1 MAFLQNLLIGNH
13 HFTYDE
19 NLEKFRFTLL
29 NTLLIIATFF
39 GFINLLGSYFG
50 IIKFPETYEKILL
63 IYIILNVFA
72 LLYLRKDKK
81 FYFRVVHFIILNA
94 FILFVSA
101 LLLSIDDSFRL
112 IWFFILLLSYF
123 VLVGKKY
130 GVYFMLIISAIVLF
144 IHLNYDLGFTPL
156 TVSTF
161 FNSFFIFTGFIYY
174 FISKIDKDAIEL
186 KHLNESLKEK
196 VEIET
201 AQRIE
206 KEILL
211 QEVHH
216 RVKNNLHIILSMI
229 QLQQNEDNPREQ
241 SNLLI
246 DLENRINAIAKSYE
260 MLVNNN
266 DLQNIV
272 MKAYLE
278 ELLEDIHS
286 SFSYTDYDVE
296 FLTDIDATLPLK
308 EAVYIGL
315 ITNEIIT
322 NSYKYAFPNN
332 KGKLYISLIQTKNS
346 YLLIIEDDGI
356 GFTPK
361 KNISSLGQKLIHTLV
376 TEQLNGVLEL
386 NSKNQTKY
394 SIQFTLP

>member
-63 IYIILNVFA
+63 IYIILNVLA
-72 LLYLRKDKK
+72 VLYLRKDKK
-81 FYFRVVHFIILNA
+81 FYFKVVHFIILNA
-94 FILFVSA
+94 FVLFISA
-101 LLLSIDDSFRL
+101 LLLSLDDSFRL
-112 IWFFILLLSYF
+112 IWFFILLLASF

-130 GVYFMLIISAIVLF
+130 AVYFMLIISAIILL
-144 IHLNYDLGFTPL
+144 IHLNYNLGFTSL
-156 TVSTF
+156 TISTF

-186 KHLNESLKEK
+186 KSLNATLKKEK
-196 VEIET
+196 EKET
-201 AQRIE
+201 VQRIE

-229 QLQQNEDNPREQ
+229 QLQQNEENPIEQ

-246 DLENRINAIAKSYE
+246 DLENHINAIAKSYE
-260 MLVNNN
+260 ILINNN
-266 DLQNIV
+266 DLQHIS
-272 MKAYLE
+272 MKTYLE
-278 ELLEDIHS
+278 ELLTDIHD
-286 SFSYTDYDVE
+286 SFSHANHDVE
-296 FLTDIDATLPLK
+296 FLTDINATLPLK

-332 KGKLYISLIQTKNS
+332 KGKLYVALMQKESN
-346 YLLIIEDDGI
+346 YLLTIQDDGI
-356 GFTPK
+356 GFTPNK
-361 KNISSLGQKLIHTLV
+361 HSSSLGEKIILSLV
-376 TEQLNGVLEL
+376 TEQLNGEL
-386 NSKNQTKY
+386 KLDSNNQTKY

>member
-1 MAFLQNLLIGNH
+1 M
-13 HFTYDE
+13 
-19 NLEKFRFTLL
+19 K
-29 NTLLIIATFF
+29 
-39 GFINLLGSYFG
+39 
-50 IIKFPETYEKILL
+50 
-63 IYIILNVFA
+63 
-72 LLYLRKDKK
+72 
-81 FYFRVVHFIILNA
+81 
-94 FILFVSA
+94 
-101 LLLSIDDSFRL
+101 
-112 IWFFILLLSYF
+112 
-123 VLVGKKY
+123 
-130 GVYFMLIISAIVLF
+130 
-144 IHLNYDLGFTPL
+144 
-156 TVSTF
+156 
-161 FNSFFIFTGFIYY
+161 SFFIFTGFIYY

>member
-13 HFTYDE
+13 HFAYDE